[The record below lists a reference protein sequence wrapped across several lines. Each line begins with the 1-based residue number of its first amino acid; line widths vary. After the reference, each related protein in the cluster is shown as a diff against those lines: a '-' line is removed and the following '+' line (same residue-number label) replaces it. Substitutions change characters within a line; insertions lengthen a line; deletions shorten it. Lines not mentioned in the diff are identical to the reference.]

1 MLVFSG
7 SKITLRLKPTKE
19 NISFCLLLIYLPICL
34 GALLCNN
41 KTKVSVFD
49 PHIFYIYVSLIVRHA
64 NLMFVICKKII
75 TSKQLPSYALPS
87 LELRHLG
94 LRLCHT
100 LTVPVLLVSKQ
111 LAKCTEQDK
120 RCLIPRHLPIR
131 HLPTQSFTHPKFTHS
146 DIYPLRHLPTP

>member
-49 PHIFYIYVSLIVRHA
+49 PHIFYIYVRHA

-120 RCLIPRHLPIR
+120 RCLIPRHSLSHLPTR
-131 HLPTQSFTHPKFTHS
+131 HLPTQTFTHS
-146 DIYPLRHLPTP
+146 DIYPHRNLPTSLLKT